1 MDEFNAVLLVST
13 LESRPP
19 LTEGILPN
27 RQELVDL
34 LISTPVPTTS
44 KRFYESVGDNSQRI
58 PDSGNDAS
66 HNVAIRRVLRNK
78 LASDYEDNFLK
89 RLYQSAYDDL
99 ESRFGAYDSNVMLR
113 RARANPV
120 IAALMQQ
127 AHQAGYPYSLS
138 GKLETFDELS
148 GKVST
153 TPLIIIPGVSNQDM
167 QKILAW
173 ELSHINP
180 RLPEQVYKLN

>member
-1 MDEFNAVLLVST
+1 MDGVNAVLLVDA
-13 LESRPP
+13 LESHPP

-34 LISTPVPTTS
+34 LISTPVPPS

-58 PDSGNDAS
+58 PDSGNDVS
-66 HNVAIRRVLRNK
+66 HNVAIRRILRNN
-78 LASDYEDNFLK
+78 LASDYEGGTLR
-89 RLYQSAYDDL
+89 RLYEAAYDAL

-113 RARANPV
+113 KARANLR

-127 AHQAGYPYSLS
+127 AHQAGHPYSLS
-138 GKLETFDELS
+138 GKLETFDEIS

-153 TPLIIIPGVSNQDM
+153 IPLIIIPGISNQDM
-167 QKILAW
+167 YKVLAW

-180 RLPEQVYKLN
+180 KRPEDNYKPN